1 MALIELSA
9 LQTPQTSDEM
19 LASLLELAAS
29 LGFNT
34 TSWQV
39 GSAARTLLQIVASVL
54 AELTKITAEISKQ
67 GFNETA
73 SSESLTELS
82 RQHFDNT
89 KAVATS
95 TIGDATLTAGAGVGP
110 YVLAIGDV
118 TIEHESNG
126 KRYQNVTG
134 GTLSASST
142 LELSW
147 QAEAPGADYNLGND
161 TITKL
166 VTSLA
171 GVTVNNPADP
181 TSGTWIT
188 TTGTDAEAD
197 ATLRTR
203 NAVKWPTLS
212 YAMPGRG
219 YESMVMEADSTITR
233 VFVDDANPGGPGTVY
248 VYVATASGA
257 VGAGVLATLQA
268 YVDARKPST
277 ATVSVLSASVLS
289 QGVTASIY
297 HDGTVATATLQTNIE
312 AAIAAYWNGLP
323 IGGIQRQ
330 GSGWAF
336 REALNGAILGVA
348 GVVDIGTTVP
358 TDDISLTSEQI
369 VSLSAA
375 TLSFTAA

>member
-9 LQTPQTSDEM
+9 LQTPQTADEM
-19 LASLLELAAS
+19 LTSLLELADS
-29 LGFNT
+29 YGFNV
-34 TSWQV
+34 TSWQA
-39 GSAARTLLQIVASVL
+39 GSAQRTLLQIVAALL
-54 AELTKITAEISKQ
+54 AEMTKITAEISKQ

-82 RQHFDNT
+82 RQHYDNT
-89 KAVATS
+89 KAAATS
-95 TIGDATLTAGAGVGP
+95 TVGDITLTASSGVGP
-110 YVLAIGDV
+110 YTIAVGDV
-118 TIEHESNG
+118 TVEHESNG
-126 KRYQNVTG
+126 KQFQNVTG

-142 LELSW
+142 LELSF
-147 QAEAPGADYNLGND
+147 QAEAPGDDYNLGNG

-166 VTSLA
+166 ITALA
-171 GVTVNNPADP
+171 GVTVNNPADA
-181 TSGTWIT
+181 TSGTWVT
-188 TTGTDAEAD
+188 TAGTDAEID

-212 YAMPGRG
+212 YAMPARG

-233 VFVDDANPGGPGTVY
+233 VFVDDSNPRGPGTVD
-248 VYVATASGA
+248 VYVATASGG
-257 VGAGVLATLQA
+257 VGSGVLATLQA

-277 ATVSVLSASVLS
+277 ADVDVLTAVVLS
-289 QGVTASIY
+289 QGVTSSIF

-323 IGGIQRQ
+323 IGGTQRQ

-336 REALNGAILGVA
+336 RESLNTAILGVT
-348 GVVDIGTTVP
+348 GVVDIGTTIPV
-358 TDDISLTSEQI
+358 DDISLTQEQI